1 MKTAKTGGL
10 CEDLLSENDFEA
22 ILVTFP
28 CYDYGTNVS
37 GAVRRSLQIRK
48 MIRNAP
54 PVLYFAE

>member
-1 MKTAKTGGL
+1 MKTAKTGGF

-54 PVLYFAE
+54 PVL